1 MEQVNIMKKRKLL
14 VQTMIFPQTLERAH
28 RIVRKE
34 LELLFKI
41 GKERAKEELKNNGK

>member
-1 MEQVNIMKKRKLL
+1 MEQINIMKKRKLL
-14 VQTMIFPQTLERAH
+14 ALERAH

-41 GKERAKEELKNNGK
+41 GKEKAKEELKK